1 MKLTYAALSP
11 IGGQLN
17 APGALWTNL
26 GFLEGGWPGRMQIVR
41 NIQYGDRELLNLHQT
56 TDNKKA
62 AYTAAFRFHIKPCRM
77 SWDDEV
83 VGARLPKNIN
93 HHMI

>member
-1 MKLTYAALSP
+1 
-11 IGGQLN
+11 
-17 APGALWTNL
+17 
-26 GFLEGGWPGRMQIVR
+26 MQIVR
-41 NIQYGDRELLNLHQT
+41 HIQYGDRELLNLHQT